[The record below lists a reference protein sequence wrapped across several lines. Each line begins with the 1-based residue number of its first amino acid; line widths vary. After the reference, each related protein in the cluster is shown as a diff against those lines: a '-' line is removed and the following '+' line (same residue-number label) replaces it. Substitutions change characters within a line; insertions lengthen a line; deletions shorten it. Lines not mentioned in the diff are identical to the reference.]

1 MGWKS
6 KAKWYVKNVSP
17 ISTGYR
23 ITVYVYD
30 KFGNVIAEKV
40 EDTKSD
46 IQEDIDAGIAGAL
59 ESGSALIDE
68 LQDLGAELIDDIKD
82 VSVEVAG
89 AALDVIQ
96 GIGLAAL
103 SGAEL
108 TFDYAYSKISPHR
121 VEAVSVMTAMMVY
134 LTTAVIVFKKIKG
147 AD

>member
-1 MGWKS
+1 MGWRD
-6 KAKWYVKNVSP
+6 KAKWYVRNVTP
-17 ISTGYR
+17 AGRVTF
-23 ITVYVYD
+23 YVYD
-30 KFGNVIAEKV
+30 KFGNKIAEKV
-40 EDTKSD
+40 PD
-46 IQEDIDAGIAGAL
+46 IPTTTEIEAALAAGVDAGLLAG
-59 ESGSALIDE
+59 SQLIDE

-134 LTTAVIVFKKIKG
+134 LTTAIIVFKKIKG
-147 AD
+147 AN